1 MTDKDTSRNIVL
13 GVAGGIA
20 AYKACHLVRNLKEA
34 GDDVRVVPTESALNF
49 VGAATFEALSGH
61 PVSTSVFEAVDEVQH
76 VNVGQHADA
85 VVIAPA
91 TADLIARLAAGRA
104 DDLLTATVLVA
115 TCPVIVAPAMHT
127 EMWHNPATQDL
138 SLIHI

>member
-1 MTDKDTSRNIVL
+1 MIEKDSSRNIVV

-49 VGAATFEALSGH
+49 VGAATFEALS
-61 PVSTSVFEAVDEVQH
+61 
-76 VNVGQHADA
+76 
-85 VVIAPA
+85 
-91 TADLIARLAAGRA
+91 
-104 DDLLTATVLVA
+104 
-115 TCPVIVAPAMHT
+115 
-127 EMWHNPATQDL
+127 L

>member
-1 MTDKDTSRNIVL
+1 MYGQVPSGDVTELDTSRNIVV

-20 AYKACHLVRNLKEA
+20 AYKACHLVRNFKEA
-34 GDDVRVVPTESALNF
+34 GDDVRVVPTENALNF

-61 PVSTSVFEAVDEVQH
+61 PVSTTVFDAVDEVQH
-76 VNVGQHADA
+76 VNVGQHADV

-91 TADLIARLAAGRA
+91 TADLIARLATGRA
-104 DDLLTATVLVA
+104 DDLLTSTVLVA
-115 TCPVIVAPAMHT
+115 TCPVIVAPAMH
-127 EMWHNPATQDL
+127 L

>member
-1 MTDKDTSRNIVL
+1 MTDKDSSRNIVL

-76 VNVGQHADA
+76 VNVGQRADA
-85 VVIAPA
+85 VV
-91 TADLIARLAAGRA
+91 TERRRHARQG
-104 DDLLTATVLVA
+104 
-115 TCPVIVAPAMHT
+115 
-127 EMWHNPATQDL
+127 
-138 SLIHI
+138 

>member
-61 PVSTSVFEAVDEVQH
+61 PVSTSVFEA
-76 VNVGQHADA
+76 A
-85 VVIAPA
+85 VSYTHLTLPTI
-91 TADLIARLAAGRA
+91 
-104 DDLLTATVLVA
+104 LLV
-115 TCPVIVAPAMHT
+115 
-127 EMWHNPATQDL
+127 
-138 SLIHI
+138 

>member
-20 AYKACHLVRNLKEA
+20 AYKACHLVRNLKET

-91 TADLIARLAAGRA
+91 TADLIAVSYTH
-104 DDLLTATVLVA
+104 LTLPTKR
-115 TCPVIVAPAMHT
+115 IV
-127 EMWHNPATQDL
+127 
-138 SLIHI
+138 